1 MARQPLSQAIKRF
14 LPKSL
19 LGRSLLIIVTPLVLL
34 QIVSAM
40 IFFENHW
47 DKITLRL
54 AKSVAGDIAAVVT
67 LLRQFPEP
75 ENRVWISQM
84 ASRHMEFRL
93 EFNSDRILENK
104 LAEPDGLLEETLAA
118 SLKSFVA
125 KPFTVDTIS
134 LDRYVI
140 IDVQLASGVLRVTTT
155 RKRLFSS
162 TTYVF
167 VIWMVG
173 TSLILFAVAMMFMRN
188 QVKPI
193 RRLANAADDFGKGRD
208 LSDFKLE
215 GATEVRQAASAF
227 IDMRDRIQ
235 RQINQRTDML
245 SGVSHDLR
253 TPLTR
258 MKLQLEMSP
267 GEDSAVALKGDI
279 AEMERMLEGYLAFAR
294 GEGGETPVMTDLST
308 LLQEVADR
316 ARRNNA
322 RIDLHTEGR
331 IDVTLRPNGFDRCIT
346 NLVENAN
353 RYAEH
358 ISIRAGVRD
367 DGVEI
372 VIDDDGPGIPQ
383 DQREE
388 VFRPFYRLERSRN
401 PGTGGVGLGLSI
413 AQDSVRTHG
422 GEIILE
428 DSPMGGL
435 RVRIRLPI

>member
-1 MARQPLSQAIKRF
+1 MAGQPLSLRVKRF

-34 QIVSAM
+34 QVVAAL
-40 IFFENHW
+40 IFFESHW
-47 DKITLRL
+47 DKVTERL
-54 AKSVAGDIAAVVT
+54 ARSVAGDAAAIIT

-75 ENRVWISQM
+75 ENRAWIYEI
-84 ASRHMEFRL
+84 ADRHMEFNVSYD
-93 EFNSDRILENK
+93 EGRILENK
-104 LAEPDGLLEETLAA
+104 SPTPQSLLEEMLAQA
-118 SLKSFVA
+118 
-125 KPFTVDTIS
+125 
-134 LDRYVI
+134 LDSYVSRPYVI
-140 IDVQLASGVLRVTTT
+140 DAVSMERHVRFDIQLADGVLAIETT

-173 TSLILFAVAMMFMRN
+173 TSLILFAVAMVFMRN

-193 RRLANAADDFGKGRD
+193 RRLATAADDFGKGRD
-208 LSDFKLE
+208 GDFFKPE

-227 IDMRDRIQ
+227 MAMRDRIR
-235 RQINQRTDML
+235 RQISQRTDML

-258 MKLQLEMSP
+258 MKLQLEMLGQS
-267 GEDSAVALKGDI
+267 DDLAHMKDDI

-294 GEGGETPVMTDLST
+294 GEGGEPPVSTDLSN
-308 LLQEVADR
+308 LLHDIAEQ
-316 ARRNNA
+316 ARRRDA

-331 IDVTLRPNGFDRCIT
+331 IDLTLKPNSFRRCIT
-346 NLVENAN
+346 NLVENAM
-353 RYAEH
+353 RFAEH
-358 ISIRAGVRD
+358 ISIRAGIRG

-372 VIDDDGPGIPQ
+372 VIDDDGPGIPEH
-383 DQREE
+383 QRDE
-388 VFRPFYRLERSRN
+388 VFRPFYRLESSRN

-413 AQDSVRTHG
+413 ALDSVRSHG
-422 GEIILE
+422 GEILLE

-435 RVRIRLPI
+435 RARIRLPI